1 MTERIQKLMSAAGVA
16 SRRQSEKLIR
26 QGRVTLNGEVA
37 ELGDRADP
45 QKDEIKVDG
54 RSIGGPEPDIYVMLH
69 KPPGVLS
76 STASQG
82 GHPTV
87 DELVDVDSRVY
98 PVGRLDLESEG
109 LILLT
114 NDGELTHRLT
124 HPRFEHEKEYRVRFN
139 RPPTEAEVQAW
150 RRGPVVPGLGKLAPA
165 QVRPVAGQPRWLTIT
180 LREGK
185 NRQIRETAKHFG
197 MQVER
202 LIRKRIETL
211 ELGELPQ
218 GHWRP
223 LEDEE
228 IRALLRATEL
238 AREEA

>member
-26 QGRVTLNGEVA
+26 QGRVTVNGEVA

-45 QKDEIKVDG
+45 AQDEIKVDG
-54 RSIGGPEPDIYVMLH
+54 RSIGGPEPDVYVMLH

-87 DELVDVDSRVY
+87 DELVEVGSRVY

-124 HPRFEHEKEYRVRFN
+124 HPSFEHEKEYKVQFN
-139 RPPTEAEVQAW
+139 RPPTEAELQAW
-150 RRGPVVPGLGKLAPA
+150 RQGPVVPGLGKLAPA
-165 QVRPVAGQPRWLTIT
+165 RVRPKPGQPRWLRIT

-185 NRQIRETAKHFG
+185 KRQIRETAKYFG
-197 MQVER
+197 MRVER
-202 LIRKRIETL
+202 LIRVRIETL
-211 ELGELPQ
+211 ELGDLPQ

-223 LEDEE
+223 LEKAEV
-228 IRALLRATEL
+228 RVLLRATEL